1 MNKKSLFKLA
11 AVLLFAVLA
20 AAISQ
25 YAQAATTAGDIITN
39 TAHVN
44 FNVLNVPQPEVT
56 GSTSFVVDRKIDLLV
71 TKKSDITTGPSAT
84 TPALVYLVTNNSN
97 TTIRFGLTTQVSGT
111 AQYVPTSISIW
122 KDTDNSGTYTAGD
135 TGYTDSTTFGDIAS
149 GASVTVLVTA
159 TTPGTA
165 TDLQTAGISLV
176 AQAYEPTGSTLG
188 AAGTAIAASIGA
200 NGINTVETVFAD
212 AAGSATSPADTQYDG
227 KHSALAFFTVNAS
240 TVSVNKSS
248 IVFSDGLG
256 TPYPNAKAIP
266 GATIEYTMVV
276 KNSGGT
282 ATAQSVTLSDTL
294 SPSTAIQP
302 VTGTWSSTNGGSVSC
317 TNQAVANV
325 AGAGWACIGSWSGQT
340 LTMTVGDLSS
350 NATATILYRATV
362 Q

>member
-20 AAISQ
+20 VAIPQ
-25 YAQAATTAGDIITN
+25 YAQAATTAGDTITN

-44 FNVLNVPQPEVT
+44 FNVLGVPQPEAT

-97 TTIRFGLTTQVSGT
+97 TAIRFGLTTQVSGT
-111 AQYVPTSISIW
+111 AQYTPTSVSIW

-159 TTPGTA
+159 TTPVTA
-165 TDLQTAGISLV
+165 TDLKTAGISLV
-176 AQAYEPTGSTLG
+176 AQAFEPTGSTLG
-188 AAGTAIAASIGA
+188 TAGTAIAASGGA

-212 AAGSATSPADTQYDG
+212 AAGSATSPADSQYDG

-248 IVFSDGLG
+248 IVVDDGLG

-266 GATIEYTMVV
+266 GATIEYTVVV
-276 KNSGGT
+276 KNSAGT
-282 ATAQSVTLSDTL
+282 ATAQSVSLSDTL

-302 VTGTWSSTNGGSVSC
+302 VTAGWSSANGGNKTC
-317 TNQAVANV
+317 TNAAVETLDGTTWN
-325 AGAGWACIGSWSGQT
+325 CIGSWSGQT
-340 LTMTVGDLSS
+340 LTITVGDLSS
-350 NATATILYRATV
+350 GATATILYRATV